1 MSLNEDNKTIES
13 TTTVEPQKNQVLKVY
28 DAERETF
35 SYRMPCEVLEID
47 DEEKINKGTNLK
59 PYHVAT
65 VRYLDRKDVIRTRRA
80 ITYNVDYFDTIVEE
94 GIENKQQMLLESQ
107 KDTDETSPT
116 FGQWF
121 LKLSHLI
128 FSSNN
133 IKDDEFEDDSDD
145 DDAIIA
151 LAKERALAKAEA
163 ESQESVPTS

>member
-1 MSLNEDNKTIES
+1 MSLNEDNKSNES

-35 SYRMPCEVLEID
+35 SYRMPCEVLEVD
-47 DEEKINKGTNLK
+47 DEEKINKGENQK
-59 PYHVAT
+59 PYHVCT
-65 VRYLDRKDVIRTRRA
+65 VKYIDRTDTLRTSRC
-80 ITYNVDYFDTIVEE
+80 ITYNVEHIDTIIEE
-94 GIENKQQMLLESQ
+94 GIENKQQMLLESN
-107 KDTDETSPT
+107 KDVET
-116 FGQWF
+116 GQWF